1 MKLNIAYPQFRS
13 QQMVEIDDEKKMRI
27 FYDKRISEEVAADPL
42 GDEFKGYVF
51 KITGG
56 FDKQGFAMKQGIL
69 LNHRVRLLMDGRTG
83 HYHPKRDGCR
93 KRKSIRGCITGADI
107 STVNVIIVKRG
118 PADLPKLT
126 DKDSDR
132 PSTRGPKRANHI
144 RKVWGLTKKDDVR
157 PYVVKRKIPGKD
169 GKKDKFK
176 SPKIQRLI
184 TPALR
189 HRKARAVTLKKRR
202 HEKSLKEASDYAAL
216 LAGLRDKKRSAL
228 LSKKRELK
236 STAERKSEAAKP
248 ASAKPE
254 AKKGAAAKTTKTAAK
269 PAGGVTKPKVVKA
282 AGDKPKV
289 VAKTAAKPA
298 AAGAKPVAK
307 PAAAKPAAAK
317 PAAAKPAAAKPAAT
331 KPAAAKPAAAK
342 PAAAKPATAKP
353 AAAKPAATK
362 PAAAKPAA
370 TKPAAKK

>member
-1 MKLNIAYPQFRS
+1 
-13 QQMVEIDDEKKMRI
+13 MVEIDDEKKMRI

-69 LNHRVRLLMDGRTG
+69 LNHRVRLLMNGKSG
-83 HYHPKRDGCR
+83 HYKPKRDGCR

-189 HRKARAVTLKKRR
+189 HRTARAVTLKKRR

-216 LAGLRDKKRSAL
+216 LGGLRDKKRSAL

-248 ASAKPE
+248 ATKPE
-254 AKKGAAAKTTKTAAK
+254 AVKKGAAAKTAKTVAK
-269 PAGGVTKPKVVKA
+269 PSGGVTKPKVAKA

>member
-1 MKLNIAYPQFRS
+1 
-13 QQMVEIDDEKKMRI
+13 MVEIDDEKKMRI

-69 LNHRVRLLMDGRTG
+69 LNYRVRLLMNGKTG
-83 HYHPKRDGCR
+83 HYKPKRDGCR

-189 HRKARAVTLKKRR
+189 HRTARAVTLKKRR

-216 LAGLRDKKRSAL
+216 LSGLRDKKRSAL

-248 ASAKPE
+248 AAQKPE
-254 AKKGAAAKTTKTAAK
+254 AVKKGAKTAKAIK
-269 PAGGVTKPKVVKA
+269 PAGGVTKPKVAKA
-282 AGDKPKV
+282 AGEKKPV
-289 VAKTAAKPA
+289 VAKAAAKPA
-298 AAGAKPVAK
+298 AGGAKPAVKPAAAK
-307 PAAAKPAAAK
+307 PAAAKPAGAK

-331 KPAAAKPAAAK
+331 KPAA
-342 PAAAKPATAKP
+342 TKP

-362 PAAAKPAA
+362 PAAAKPATTKPAA

>member
-1 MKLNIAYPQFRS
+1 
-13 QQMVEIDDEKKMRI
+13 MVEIDDEKKMRI

-69 LNHRVRLLMDGRTG
+69 LNHRVRLLMNGKSG

-93 KRKSIRGCITGADI
+93 KRKSIRGCITGTDI
-107 STVNVIIVKRG
+107 STVNVVIVKRG

-144 RKVWGLTKKDDVR
+144 RKVWGLKKKDDVR

-189 HRKARAVTLKKRR
+189 HRTARAVTLKKRR

-216 LAGLRDKKRSAL
+216 LTSLREKKRSAL

-236 STAERKSEAAKP
+236 STAERKSETPKPAAAKP
-248 ASAKPE
+248 AKDEKKAKV
-254 AKKGAAAKTTKTAAK
+254 AATKGKAAAKA
-269 PAGGVTKPKVVKA
+269 PAGGVTKPKVAKA
-282 AGDKPKV
+282 AKPAGEKKPV
-289 VAKTAAKPA
+289 VAKAPAAAKPAGEKKPAAKAVKPAASGAKPAAAKPA
-298 AAGAKPVAK
+298 ATKPAAAK

-331 KPAAAKPAAAK
+331 KPAA
-342 PAAAKPATAKP
+342 T
-353 AAAKPAATK
+353 
-362 PAAAKPAA
+362 KPAA